1 MTEAPPRVAG
11 HLQLSYLTGDYFMA
25 TRHIYTFITSLMLS
39 VCFISFQN
47 FTDED
52 SQNETLENMQIEDEV
67 LQTSTDDINQQQ
79 REAQEHARVAEQE
92 RQSAESKLAKTRTR
106 RQQVEVE
113 AKVKIS
119 QDMARR
125 QQAIESRNRLTSET
139 SKLEKEISGIESR
152 IEKADREARVARE
165 EAMKARQM
173 YDQLRRKKAELQDV
187 EKNKKMEKR
196 KTGALMQRRTLA
208 SSSSEVRAPKVLP
221 QKRTQ

>member
-1 MTEAPPRVAG
+1 
-11 HLQLSYLTGDYFMA
+11 MA
-25 TRHIYTFITSLMLS
+25 TRHIYTFITSLALS

-47 FTDED
+47 FTGDED

-79 REAQEHARVAEQE
+79 REAQEHAKVAEQE
-92 RQSAESKLAKTRTR
+92 RQNAESKLAKTRSR
-106 RQQVEVE
+106 RQAVEVE

-139 SKLEKEISGIESR
+139 SKLEKEISSIESR
-152 IEKADREARVARE
+152 IEKADREARIARE

-173 YDQLRRKKAELQDV
+173 YDQLRKKKAELQDV
-187 EKNKKMEKR
+187 EKSKKMEKR
-196 KTGALMQRRTLA
+196 RTGALMQRRTLA
-208 SSSSEVRAPKVLP
+208 SSNSAVRIPRALP
-221 QKRTQ
+221 QKRSQ

>member
-1 MTEAPPRVAG
+1 M
-11 HLQLSYLTGDYFMA
+11 LT
-25 TRHIYTFITSLMLS
+25 TRQIYTFITSLMLS

-79 REAQEHARVAEQE
+79 REAQEHAKVAEQE
-92 RQSAESKLAKTRTR
+92 RTKAEARLNQTRSR

-125 QQAIESRNRLTSET
+125 QQAIESRNRLSAET
-139 SKLEKEISGIESR
+139 SKLEKEISVIEAR

-173 YDQLRRKKAELQDV
+173 YDSLKKKKAEVQDI
-187 EKNKKMEKR
+187 EKNKRVEKR
-196 KTGALMQRRTLA
+196 RTGSLLQRRTVA
-208 SSSSEVRAPKVLP
+208 STPVGQMPRVLP
-221 QKRTQ
+221 QKRSQ